1 MEGFVIETFG
11 KFAKLRTEKGDIV
24 VKVKGQPPEVGKF
37 VRISDQPVLEKFY
50 LAEKVLQL
58 ESDSPPLSAL
68 EPILRVIRK
77 ARFDEDVVFLSRT
90 AQAVEARVG
99 KLDRNFYR
107 SLAKYYETGEDE
119 TFGLW
124 LFTLSNPYI
133 FQSVPEKEAPVHVY
147 IDRSRHTFRID
158 FVKGSKP
165 VVIEGKVWQN
175 QLVLSFSQMFPTDR
189 MEELRERLSRHFS
202 LVRFIL
208 GAGIDGLYA

>member
-58 ESDSPPLSAL
+58 EGDSPPLSAL
-68 EPILRVIRK
+68 EPILRVIGK
-77 ARFDEDVVFLSRT
+77 ARFDEDVVFLSLT
-90 AQAVEARVG
+90 AQTVEARAG

-107 SLAKYYETGEDE
+107 SLAKYYETAEDE

-133 FQSVPEKEAPVHVY
+133 FQSVPEKEAPVHIYV
-147 IDRSRHTFRID
+147 DRSRHTFRID
-158 FVKGSKP
+158 FVKDSKP
-165 VVIEGKVWQN
+165 VVIEGKVWQD